1 MIPNTVETIGEQVF
15 SGCTS
20 LTNIIL
26 PFIGDGNNINKFGY
40 IFGNHVPSSLK
51 EVKITDAKQ
60 IAERAFS
67 GCKEVES
74 ITIDGVA
81 TSIEDEA
88 FSGCT
93 KLNKIEIL
101 CNITSIN
108 RQAFSNCTS
117 LTSIT
122 IPNTVKEFG
131 HGAFYNC
138 TSLTNVYF
146 RGTLEEWRSIRIMNA
161 TSTPESYAE
170 HIYVLDKNNEYVEI
184 DINN

>member
-1 MIPNTVETIGEQVF
+1 MVP
-15 SGCTS
+15 
-20 LTNIIL
+20 LL
-26 PFIGDGNNINKFGY
+26 PK
-40 IFGNHVPSSLK
+40 
-51 EVKITDAKQ
+51 
-60 IAERAFS
+60 
-67 GCKEVES
+67 
-74 ITIDGVA
+74 VA

-146 RGTLEEWRSIRIMNA
+146 RGTLEEWRSIRIMNGS
-161 TSTPESYAE
+161 STPEGYAE

-184 DINN
+184 N